1 MKLKLTKKNWSAK
14 QINALAQWN
23 SRLGVRS
30 DGSARPD
37 DLANDGRA
45 IADLQDSLSVRLGL
59 LAFGEHPCLCL
70 LDSGATKTL
79 LITDSVIGRLSRDRQ
94 EQLTNP
100 GKVNGAKSWLSG
112 RVRHITTRLRSS
124 EAQSWF

>member
-1 MKLKLTKKNWSAK
+1 MKLKLTKTIWSAK

-23 SRLGVRS
+23 SHLVVRS
-30 DGSARPD
+30 DGSVRPD
-37 DLANDGRA
+37 DLAKEGRA
-45 IADLQDSLSVRLGL
+45 IADLQDSISVRPGL
-59 LAFGEHPCLCL
+59 LAFGEHSCLCL

-79 LITDSVIGRLSRDRQ
+79 LITDFVIGMLGKDRQ

-112 RVRHITTRLRSS
+112 RVRHITARLRSS